1 METCDLTPTKL
12 CKNISQM
19 VAALAPL
26 SRCAE
31 FPRRICSFGLA
42 DERLSEKPLVTKWCY
57 HDSDIEATKLVS
69 PTTKHLLTNHEPE
82 AGGQNVRNTGG
93 QPLRKT
99 GGQPLRKTGGQPIR
113 KTGGEHVKKTGGPP
127 LRKTGGQPLGKTGGQ
142 PIRKTGGEPVRL
154 ARVRVSQFS
163 RSYLPPVR
171 ETERRGRQ
179 IEKLPGLN

>member
-69 PTTKHLLTNHEPE
+69 PTTKHLHTNHEPE
-82 AGGQNVRNTGG
+82 AGGQNVRKTGG

-99 GGQPLRKTGGQPIR
+99 GGQPLRKTGGQP
-113 KTGGEHVKKTGGPP
+113 
-127 LRKTGGQPLGKTGGQ
+127 LGKTGGQ
-142 PIRKTGGEPVRL
+142 PLRL